1 MMFWRTHISHFA
13 SLKNMFLFDAKE
25 KKREKEKVVFVSSM
39 NVHSEQKKQQ
49 MSRKD
54 FDSAVARVDKMEISV
69 ADIIGKVR
77 IEVAL
82 VFLVNFS

>member
-1 MMFWRTHISHFA
+1 
-13 SLKNMFLFDAKE
+13 MFLFDAKE

-77 IEVAL
+77 IEVAIVL
-82 VFLVNFS
+82 LLNFS

>member
-1 MMFWRTHISHFA
+1 
-13 SLKNMFLFDAKE
+13 MFLFDAKE